1 MRKYDILVTG
11 ELGDGFAPFV
21 HDEIDVT
28 FHSWSGTG
36 APPLIDGSLWAFVG
50 GDPTLAS
57 GLASGIEFC
66 RRLRADPVTADAHVT
81 VVVADD
87 AEQKRLA
94 VRAGADDYIV
104 GPISR
109 RIILDRVL
117 SLKLRLPENRPRQ
130 IARLGDLTIDLTAFQ
145 ARWQDRAIAL
155 RPSELR
161 LLRVFADHPDRVFT
175 RAQLIEALGKHDMP
189 LDERTVDVWVGRL
202 RRALRAAGA
211 ADQLR
216 TVRRLGY
223 VFDRP

>member
-1 MRKYDILVTG
+1 MRKYDILVTS
-11 ELGDGFAPFV
+11 ELGDGFAPFL
-21 HDEIDVT
+21 HDDISVA
-28 FHSWSGTG
+28 FHSWSGAG

-50 GDPTLAS
+50 GGPEFAS
-57 GLASGIEFC
+57 GLELC
-66 RRLRADPVTADAHVT
+66 RRLRADPLTADAHVT

-87 AEQKRLA
+87 AEQKRQAL
-94 VRAGADDYIV
+94 RADADDYIV

-117 SLKLRLPENRPRQ
+117 SLKLRLPEGRVRQ
-130 IARLGDLTIDLTAFQ
+130 VVRLGDLTIDLTAFQ
-145 ARWQDRAIAL
+145 ARWKDRAIAL

-161 LLRVFADHPDRVFT
+161 LLRIFAEHPDRVFT
-175 RAQLIEALGKHDMP
+175 RAQLIEALGKHPMP

-211 ADQLR
+211 DDRLR